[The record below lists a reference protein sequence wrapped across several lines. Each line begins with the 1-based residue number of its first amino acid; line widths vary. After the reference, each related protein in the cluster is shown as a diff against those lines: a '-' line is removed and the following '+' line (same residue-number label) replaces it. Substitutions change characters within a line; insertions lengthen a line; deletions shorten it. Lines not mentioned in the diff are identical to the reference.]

1 MNSPQGRIELRLR
14 SLNQLF
20 NSLDPSPFY
29 EQDLDDNAE
38 EFIVGWA
45 RELPRDAPL
54 EIVIHI
60 TALPDDQGTLAETSD
75 RVDQSVRRY
84 FAYRQ
89 QQEQR
94 RLSELWRIGRFSL
107 VVGLLFLAVCFT
119 VANLLGNDDAQPHA
133 MLRLF
138 RESLIIVGWVALW
151 RPLEIFLY
159 DWWPI
164 ARSRQLYKKL
174 AAASVMLVQDTVS
187 RSAR

>member
-1 MNSPQGRIELRLR
+1 MNAQPSRIELRLH

-29 EQDLDDNAE
+29 EQDLDDDAE

-45 RELPRDAPL
+45 RELSHDQAFQ
-54 EIVIHI
+54 IVIHVRVQ
-60 TALPDDQGTLAETSD
+60 PNDEGTMAETAD
-75 RVDQSVRRY
+75 RVNRSVRQY

-94 RLSELWRIGRFSL
+94 RLRELWRIGRYSL

-119 VANLLGNDDAQPHA
+119 AANLLGNDDAGQHP

-164 ARSRQLYKKL
+164 ARSRQLYKRL
-174 AAASVMLVQDTVS
+174 AAASVTLMQDAVTD
-187 RSAR
+187 RAP

>member
-1 MNSPQGRIELRLR
+1 MNSNKGRIELKLR

-29 EQDLDDNAE
+29 EQDLDDDAE

-45 RELPRDAPL
+45 RELPRDEPF
-54 EIVIHI
+54 EIVIHVSE
-60 TALPDDQGTLAETSD
+60 LPDDAKALSETAD
-75 RVDQSVRRY
+75 RVARSVRQY

-107 VVGLLFLAVCFT
+107 MVGLLFLAVCFT
-119 VANLLGNDDAQPHA
+119 AANLLGNDDAQPQA
-133 MLRLF
+133 MLRLV

-159 DWWPI
+159 DWWPV
-164 ARSRQLYKKL
+164 ARSRHLYQRL
-174 AAASVMLVQDTVS
+174 AAASVTLMPDALTD
-187 RSAR
+187 RAP